1 MWLGRCRTAAT
12 AALNLCRKHA
22 GEREYVWEGHG
33 RKGDTRSYNTLHN
46 GGDKITMD
54 IQISIVMISNNLM
67 NIALNLT
74 FQISLTRRIIFL
86 KFGSSLIFCGM

>member
-1 MWLGRCRTAAT
+1 MFWRTEFSSRA
-12 AALNLCRKHA
+12 R
-22 GEREYVWEGHG
+22 
-33 RKGDTRSYNTLHN
+33 N

-54 IQISIVMISNNLM
+54 IQISIVVMSNNLM

-86 KFGSSLIFCGM
+86 KFGLSLNVYGV